1 MTVGTI
7 ATPERKKLM
16 DFAYI
21 MWAEP
26 YAMVVSRPEEE
37 SRLFTFLRPF
47 TTTVT
52 CILNLRMGLCHNVIA
67 IRLSILHTD
76 YGLSQNLIHSV
87 ITVFFIEGLAI
98 YLCGLVAM
106 LLVAS

>member
-67 IRLSILHTD
+67 IDGI
-76 YGLSQNLIHSV
+76 
-87 ITVFFIEGLAI
+87 
-98 YLCGLVAM
+98 
-106 LLVAS
+106 